1 MKKYIYYTSLASV
14 LFVFNGCTGPEL
26 TRPTMMHNPMQPSQP
41 TINSANTE
49 VDTLN
54 DKVSTGYQSWQQNS
68 KQTMQQ
74 DLQTQI
80 QRTYYPPTP
89 QKEAVF
95 NKEMKRIALSTQNDP
110 RYHRMSLDTPEK
122 KAWFKQ
128 LMYRLWDRQI
138 TRDEFI
144 SQGITKYPT
153 HRYEF
158 EFIANGFQK

>member
-1 MKKYIYYTSLASV
+1 MQKKYFYYISLFGMSV
-14 LFVFNGCTGPEL
+14 IFSGCTGPEL
-26 TRPTMMHNPMQPSQP
+26 NLPSMVHSP
-41 TINSANTE
+41 LANQQNNNTQ
-49 VDTLN
+49 
-54 DKVSTGYQSWQQNS
+54 KVSNGYQSWQQNS
-68 KQTMQQ
+68 KQAMQQ

-80 QRTYYPPTP
+80 QRKYYPPTP

-144 SQGITKYPT
+144 SQGVAKYPT
-153 HRYEF
+153 HKYEF